1 VTVLVEA
8 VEQTYDGVESPRLI
22 HCPWCTNHG
31 YSVPL
36 MLKGMGEEAGLL
48 SGVAA
53 TVVALQWMVD
63 LKLHYVDHGY

>member
-1 VTVLVEA
+1 
-8 VEQTYDGVESPRLI
+8 
-22 HCPWCTNHG
+22 
-31 YSVPL
+31 
-36 MLKGMGEEAGLL
+36 MLKGMGEEAGLP